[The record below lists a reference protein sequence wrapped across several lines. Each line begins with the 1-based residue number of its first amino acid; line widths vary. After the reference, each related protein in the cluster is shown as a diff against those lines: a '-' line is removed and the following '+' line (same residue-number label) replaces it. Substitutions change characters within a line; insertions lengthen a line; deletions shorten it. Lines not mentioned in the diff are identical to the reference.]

1 MPGLQHPFS
10 GERLVETACPPAL
23 SAYQAATF
31 DDGDFRFR
39 CNALRVVAPG
49 AGERA
54 ALEEHGGP
62 DTGTV
67 MEAILLDVENHTA
80 LHIDAVAE

>member
-1 MPGLQHPFS
+1 MPCLQHPFS
-10 GERLVETACPPAL
+10 GEGLAETSCPPAL

-31 DDGDFRFR
+31 DDGDFCFR

-54 ALEEHGGP
+54 ALHEHGCP
-62 DTGTV
+62 DTWTV
-67 MEAILLDVENHTA
+67 MEAILLDVEHHTA